1 MRYFV
6 VMVWVCGV
14 LFSIS
19 GQEPKTKTLHPDWI
33 ALTDVRQIEAI
44 LARNTDAPIILFKH
58 STACSVSA
66 KAFDHLKSNY
76 KLTKRPVLFYYL
88 DLLSHRD
95 VSNWIAE
102 KTGVKHHSPQVI
114 VWHNGKVLYVATH
127 QEINWKEI
135 RQVIH
140 SSR

>member
-1 MRYFV
+1 MRYLLAFI
-6 VMVWVCGV
+6 WVCGV
-14 LFSIS
+14 LVSTL
-19 GQEPKTKTLHPDWI
+19 GQESKTKALHSDWI
-33 ALTDVRQIEAI
+33 ELKDVSQVEAI

-95 VSNWIAE
+95 VSNWIE
-102 KTGVKHHSPQVI
+102 QKTGVKHHSPQVI
-114 VWHNGKVLYVATH
+114 VWHNGKVLYTATH

-135 RQVIH
+135 HRVIH